1 MNTWKMLILAC
12 LVAFVPLAALVVV
25 SLGIVTQEAALWVSL
40 AAVGLTYSFLA
51 KDANTGLTKTTAL
64 PASGTAAAASAGI
77 DLGVGVRGIVPG
89 DMELLIEAPA
99 LTTGELADAATVV
112 YSLYHDTAS
121 NFGTEVLLFDRLI
134 VQTGADSAGAA
145 AAEKR
150 IRLPADTNRYI
161 RVKATPS
168 ASTDKSAKSFTISL
182 LF

>member
-1 MNTWKMLILAC
+1 MNTWKTLL
-12 LVAFVPLAALVVV
+12 LVSIVALVPLASIAAVAVGISTEQTAL
-25 SLGIVTQEAALWVSL
+25 LLSL
-40 AAVGLTYSFLA
+40 AAMATTYSFLA
-51 KDANTGLTKTTAL
+51 KDADTGLTKTTAL
-64 PASGTAAAASAGI
+64 PASGTNPAASAGI

-99 LTTGELADAATVV
+99 MTTTELADAATIV
-112 YSLYHDTAS
+112 YSIYHDTAS
-121 NFGTEVLLFDRLI
+121 NFGTETLLLDRLI

-145 AAEKR
+145 AATKR
-150 IRLPADTNRYI
+150 IRLPADTSRYI